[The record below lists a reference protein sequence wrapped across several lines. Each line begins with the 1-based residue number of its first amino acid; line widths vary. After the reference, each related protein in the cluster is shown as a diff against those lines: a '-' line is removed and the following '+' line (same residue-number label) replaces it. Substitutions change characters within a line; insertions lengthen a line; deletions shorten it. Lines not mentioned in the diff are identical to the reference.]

1 MRRDNKRFN
10 RSYRPNGQ
18 GPGVGSEF
26 GRTGGEIA
34 FTIDDD
40 RCAFNPLRAMF
51 GNPVPCSPLANV
63 VAAREDPGALDV
75 ADLDDVFVFGE
86 HVAELLTGCTMTH
99 GAVDVFQNL
108 SGITRSVA

>member
-18 GPGVGSEF
+18 GSGVGSEF

-40 RCAFNPLRAMF
+40 WCAFNPLRAMF
-51 GNPVPCSPLANV
+51 GNPVPCGPLANV

-75 ADLDDVFVFGE
+75 ADLHDVLVLRQ
-86 HVAELLTGCTMTH
+86 HVTELLACRSMSH
-99 GAVDVFQNL
+99 GAVDVFKDL
-108 SGITRSVA
+108 GRITGSVA